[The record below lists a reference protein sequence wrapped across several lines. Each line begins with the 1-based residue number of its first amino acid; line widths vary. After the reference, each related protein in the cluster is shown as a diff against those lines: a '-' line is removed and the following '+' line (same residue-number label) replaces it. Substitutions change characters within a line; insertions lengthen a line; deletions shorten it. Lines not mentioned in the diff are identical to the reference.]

1 MTKELA
7 DKIHHLEQEVTKW
20 KYKYNAKNADYI
32 LLWNEFK
39 DYKKSMNK
47 WIISGGIV
55 LLALLTYYYSQKD
68 KEIFYEAAEEL

>member
-7 DKIHHLEQEVTKW
+7 EKIKALEQEVTKW
-20 KYKYNAKNADYI
+20 KYKYNAKNAEYI

-55 LLALLTYYYSQKD
+55 LLVALVYYYSQKD
-68 KEIFYEAAEEL
+68 KEIFYEAQEEL